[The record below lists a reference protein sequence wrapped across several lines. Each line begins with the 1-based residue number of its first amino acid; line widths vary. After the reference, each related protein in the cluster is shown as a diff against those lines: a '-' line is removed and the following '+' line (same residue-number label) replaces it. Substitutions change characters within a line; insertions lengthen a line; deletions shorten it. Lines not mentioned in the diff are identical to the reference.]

1 MPADRHLILCVDDDP
16 QILANLQVVLE
27 ANGYSVAQ
35 AQSAEEG
42 LRVYK
47 QAPPDLVILDH
58 MMEEI
63 DAGARLVKDLQA
75 LGNTAPIY
83 LLSAAGEGLSRI
95 TDPSSLGLS
104 GVLQKP
110 IANSDLLSL
119 LASKLG

>member
-1 MPADRHLILCVDDDP
+1 
-16 QILANLQVVLE
+16 
-27 ANGYSVAQ
+27 
-35 AQSAEEG
+35 
-42 LRVYK
+42 
-47 QAPPDLVILDH
+47 
-58 MMEEI
+58 MEEI

-95 TDPSSLGLS
+95 TAPSSLGLS

>member
-1 MPADRHLILCVDDDP
+1 MPADGHLILCVDDDP
-16 QILANLQVVLE
+16 EILANLKVVLE

-47 QAPPDLVILDH
+47 QAPPDLIILDL

-63 DAGARLVKDLQA
+63 DAGTRFVRDLQA

-83 LLSAAGEGLSRI
+83 LLSSAGEGLSRI
-95 TDPSSLGLS
+95 ADPGTLGLS

-110 IANSDLLSL
+110 IANSALLSL
-119 LASKLG
+119 LAAKLG